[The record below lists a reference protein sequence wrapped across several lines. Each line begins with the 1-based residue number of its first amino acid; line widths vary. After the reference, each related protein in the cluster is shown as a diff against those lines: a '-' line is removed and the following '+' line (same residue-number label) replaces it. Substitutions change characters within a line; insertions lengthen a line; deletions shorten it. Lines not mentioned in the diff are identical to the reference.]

1 MSLISLCPGDLLG
14 KRLVGRQASL
24 IIKSQLTFLRCRYDH
39 FESAVGVATTLPRLP
54 QGATL
59 SRNMSSA
66 NPDHRT
72 SFLRNFELYE
82 RAKQQGADK
91 EVRQFALL
99 ALTEI
104 HQISDVPAHADREA
118 NVQVMHDLLG
128 PVHTEDEI
136 REKYDRL
143 REDAG
148 V

>member
-1 MSLISLCPGDLLG
+1 
-14 KRLVGRQASL
+14 
-24 IIKSQLTFLRCRYDH
+24 
-39 FESAVGVATTLPRLP
+39 
-54 QGATL
+54 
-59 SRNMSSA
+59 MSSA
-66 NPDHRT
+66 HPDHRT

-82 RAKQQGADK
+82 RAKQQGQDQ
-91 EVRQFALL
+91 EVSRFALL

-104 HQISDVPAHADREA
+104 HHISEVPAHADREA

-128 PVHTEDEI
+128 PVHTEDEV